1 MFESLNDLKEFNKKN
16 STKFA
21 EKIFHSLQ
29 FVSTDVLNANLI
41 GLIWCPNQTDFYCN
55 PFILSQFLL
64 LKPNSINTNFRNSG
78 FTLIDTS
85 LTELSKNYS
94 FLKDERRWKRR
105 RYCLGEF
112 NSSSS
117 SKSISL
123 LEKSFQMVEMFKS
136 SNSSPEI
143 QAPMFKFSLKL
154 TSDKTFENLILNSW
168 NYLFLNVEF
177 IHINQLIKEICKYI
191 LKDSIEFKSIETL
204 LPSFF
209 DNLNLI
215 TYKDFERF
223 CSFFGLIP
231 QISNNLLQ
239 LIDFNSDNPKFYS
252 WFSINDF
259 SNFSWYL
266 TFSKFN
272 SLFLLNNNNQKYF
285 ISFNPLINKSFQL
298 IHPNLGLL
306 QSNSLNDLIF
316 NQLNLNY
323 PEYIS
328 FIEYDF
334 DL

>member
-1 MFESLNDLKEFNKKN
+1 
-16 STKFA
+16 
-21 EKIFHSLQ
+21 
-29 FVSTDVLNANLI
+29 
-41 GLIWCPNQTDFYCN
+41 
-55 PFILSQFLL
+55 
-64 LKPNSINTNFRNSG
+64 
-78 FTLIDTS
+78 
-85 LTELSKNYS
+85 
-94 FLKDERRWKRR
+94 
-105 RYCLGEF
+105 
-112 NSSSS
+112 
-117 SKSISL
+117 
-123 LEKSFQMVEMFKS
+123 MVEMFKS